1 MNPIRRRVAAALF
14 GMSLIVTSFGLAP
27 AASAQPIFHLAYVD
41 LKVERADYYYQPV
54 TTLLLAKGDY
64 MKFVV
69 KNAGNVASG
78 PSKVAVKNVIGG
90 ATLQTLAVP
99 ALGPGATWTLY
110 HNLPDCNG
118 YGKVNALRSI
128 VVDSTNLVAEFNEAN
143 NTWSTFV
150 CFDPPK

>member
-14 GMSLIVTSFGLAP
+14 GMSLIVTSLGLAP

-64 MKFVV
+64 MKVVV
-69 KNAGNVASG
+69 KNAGNTTSA
-78 PSKVAVKNVIGG
+78 KFNVAVTNVNGG
-90 ATLQTLAVP
+90 ATLQTVAVP
-99 ALGPGATWTLY
+99 PLAAGATWTFY
-110 HNLPDCNG
+110 HSLPDCNG
-118 YGKVNALRSI
+118 YGKVNAMRSI
-128 VVDSTNLVAEFNEAN
+128 VVDPTNAVVEILETN
-143 NTWSTFV
+143 NTWSPFI